1 MMYMVPFWVLL
12 GECMTSILA
21 FGFLFNGIR
30 ILTGAF
36 IVFYMLEKGLT
47 LIDIGIIKSF
57 QAFIMMVTDIPL
69 GYFADRKSYKI
80 SIVLAA
86 AFAAIWLFLM
96 GISTS
101 FYGFLLA
108 ETFNAVSLTL
118 IAGAY
123 NALLVQYAKAKVTST
138 KKVLGSSSQY
148 NYIGMFIF
156 SLIGAYFA
164 DYSSQYIWYIAA
176 FLMLMT
182 ALFGLFFLD
191 DLKGEKKPN
200 KANSLI
206 CEAREMLSIFLKVPY
221 ISLCFYF
228 SLIFFNIF
236 SQYWQW
242 IFKDHHI
249 NVTYFDLG
257 VTFSLILFSQ
267 LLASFLF
274 TKLSERMN
282 FILLLFLSASLI
294 FTIAFFEPKKEIAII
309 LVCMIFYLI
318 KYTYLRVEVVL
329 HDSISDHFRATYES
343 FLSTV
348 GRLSLL
354 VFFYMSAYMV
364 DMFGFFSLVYIFA
377 VYLLIYLL
385 AVFFLEGNL
394 KKAL

>member
-1 MMYMVPFWVLL
+1 
-12 GECMTSILA
+12 MTSILA

-86 AFAAIWLFLM
+86 AFAATWLCLM
-96 GISTS
+96 GFSTS

-108 ETFNAVSLTL
+108 ESFNALSLTL

-123 NALLVQYAKAKVTST
+123 NALLVQYAKAKLTST
-138 KKVLGSSSQY
+138 KKVLGASSQY

-182 ALFGLFFLD
+182 TLFGLFFLD

-200 KANSLI
+200 KVNSLI
-206 CEAREMLSIFLKVPY
+206 CEAKEMLSIFIKVPY

>member
-1 MMYMVPFWVLL
+1 MALL
-12 GECMTSILA
+12 GGCMTSILA

-86 AFAAIWLFLM
+86 AFAATWLCLM
-96 GISTS
+96 GFSTS

-108 ETFNAVSLTL
+108 ESFNALSLTL

-138 KKVLGSSSQY
+138 KKVLGASSQY

-182 ALFGLFFLD
+182 TLFGLFFLD

-206 CEAREMLSIFLKVPY
+206 CDAKEMLSIFIKVPY

-242 IFKDHHI
+242 IFKDHNI

-257 VTFSLILFSQ
+257 VTFSLILLSQ

-274 TKLSERMN
+274 TKLSERVN
-282 FILLLFLSASLI
+282 FVLLLFLLVSLI
-294 FTIAFFEPKKEIAII
+294 FTVVFFEPKKEIAII

-348 GRLSLL
+348 GRFSLL

-364 DMFGFFSLVYIFA
+364 DIFGFFSLVYILGIYLL
-377 VYLLIYLL
+377 VYLL
-385 AVFFLEGNL
+385 AMFFLEGTF
-394 KKAL
+394 KKAQ

>member
-1 MMYMVPFWVLL
+1 
-12 GECMTSILA
+12 MTSILA

-86 AFAAIWLFLM
+86 AFAATWLCLM
-96 GISTS
+96 GFSTS

-108 ETFNAVSLTL
+108 ESFNALSLTL

-123 NALLVQYAKAKVTST
+123 NALLVQYAKAKLTST

-182 ALFGLFFLD
+182 TLFGLFFLD

-206 CEAREMLSIFLKVPY
+206 YDAKEMLSIFIKVPY

-242 IFKDHHI
+242 IFKDHNI
-249 NVTYFDLG
+249 IVTYFDLG

-274 TKLSERMN
+274 TKLSERVN

-294 FTIAFFEPKKEIAII
+294 FTVAFFEPRKEIAVI

-394 KKAL
+394 KKAQ

>member
-1 MMYMVPFWVLL
+1 
-12 GECMTSILA
+12 MTNILA

-57 QAFIMMVTDIPL
+57 QAFVMMVIDIPL

-80 SIVLAA
+80 SIILAA
-86 AFAAIWLFLM
+86 AFAATWLFLM
-96 GISTS
+96 GVSTS

-108 ETFNAVSLTL
+108 ELFNALSLTL

-123 NALLVQYAKAKVTST
+123 NALLVQYAKTKRTST
-138 KKVLGSSSQY
+138 KKVLGHSSQY
-148 NYIGMFIF
+148 NCIGMLLF

-164 DYSSQYIWYIAA
+164 DYSSQYKYIWYISA
-176 FLMLMT
+176 FLMMMT
-182 ALFGLFFLD
+182 TIFGLFFLD
-191 DLKGEKKPN
+191 DLKGEKKTK
-200 KANSLI
+200 KANFLI
-206 CEAREMLSIFLKVPY
+206 SETREMLSIFIRVPY

-228 SLIFFNIF
+228 SLLFFNIF

-242 IFKDHHI
+242 IFKDYNI
-249 NVTYFDLG
+249 NVTYFYLG
-257 VTFSLILFSQ
+257 VVFSLILLSQ

-282 FILLLFLSASLI
+282 FVLLLLLSASMI
-294 FTIAFFEPKKEIAII
+294 FTVAFFKPKKEFAVI

-318 KYTYLRVEVVL
+318 KYTYLRVEVTL
-329 HDSISDHFRATYES
+329 HDSISNNLRATYES

-348 GRLSLL
+348 GRLSPWY
-354 VFFYMSAYMV
+354 FFT
-364 DMFGFFSLVYIFA
+364 
-377 VYLLIYLL
+377 
-385 AVFFLEGNL
+385 
-394 KKAL
+394 

>member
-1 MMYMVPFWVLL
+1 
-12 GECMTSILA
+12 MTSILA

-57 QAFIMMVTDIPL
+57 QAFVMMVTDIPL

-80 SIVLAA
+80 SIILAA
-86 AFAAIWLFLM
+86 AFAATWLFLM

-108 ETFNAVSLTL
+108 ELFNALSLTL

-123 NALLVQYAKAKVTST
+123 NALLVQYAKTKCTST
-138 KKVLGSSSQY
+138 KKVLGHSSQY
-148 NYIGMFIF
+148 NCIGMLLF

-164 DYSSQYIWYIAA
+164 DYSSQYIWYISA
-176 FLMLMT
+176 FLMMMT
-182 ALFGLFFLD
+182 TIFGLFFLD
-191 DLKGEKKPN
+191 DLKGEKKT
-200 KANSLI
+200 KQAKFLI
-206 CEAREMLSIFLKVPY
+206 SEIREMLSIFIKVPY

-242 IFKDHHI
+242 IFKDYNI
-249 NVTYFDLG
+249 NVTYFELG
-257 VTFSLILFSQ
+257 IVFSLILLSQ

-274 TKLSERMN
+274 TKLSEKTN
-282 FILLLFLSASLI
+282 FVLLLLLSAAMIL
-294 FTIAFFEPKKEIAII
+294 TVAFFEPKKEIAVI

-318 KYTYLRVEVVL
+318 KYTYLRVEVAL
-329 HDSISDHFRATYES
+329 HDSISDSLRATYES

-354 VFFYMSAYMV
+354 VFFYLSAYV
-364 DMFGFFSLVYIFA
+364 VNIFGFLSLVYILGI
-377 VYLLIYLL
+377 YLLIYLF

-394 KKAL
+394 LKSHREY

>member
-1 MMYMVPFWVLL
+1 
-12 GECMTSILA
+12 MTSILA

-47 LIDIGIIKSF
+47 LIDIGVIKSF

-86 AFAAIWLFLM
+86 AFAATWLFLM
-96 GISTS
+96 GFSTS

-108 ETFNAVSLTL
+108 ETFNALSLTL

-123 NALLVQYAKAKVTST
+123 NALLVQYAKEKLTST

-182 ALFGLFFLD
+182 TLFGLFFLD

-206 CEAREMLSIFLKVPY
+206 YDAKEMLSIFIRVPY

-242 IFKDHHI
+242 IFKDHNI

-267 LLASFLF
+267 LLASLLF
-274 TKLSERMN
+274 TKLSERVN

-294 FTIAFFEPKKEIAII
+294 FTVAFFEPRKEMAVI

-329 HDSISDHFRATYES
+329 HDSISDYFRATYES

-348 GRLSLL
+348 GRFSLL

-364 DMFGFFSLVYIFA
+364 NIFGFFSLVYIFA
-377 VYLLIYLL
+377 IYLLIYLL
-385 AVFFLEGNL
+385 AVFFLEGTL
-394 KKAL
+394 KKVQ

>member
-1 MMYMVPFWVLL
+1 
-12 GECMTSILA
+12 MTSILA

-36 IVFYMLEKGLT
+36 IVFYMFEKGLT

-69 GYFADRKSYKI
+69 GYFADRKSYKL
-80 SIVLAA
+80 SIILAA
-86 AFAAIWLFLM
+86 AFATTWLFLM
-96 GISTS
+96 GVSTS
-101 FYGFLLA
+101 FSGLLLA
-108 ETFNAVSLTL
+108 EFFNALSLTL

-123 NALLVQYAKAKVTST
+123 NALLVQYAKTKLTST

-164 DYSSQYIWYIAA
+164 DYSRQYIWYISA
-176 FLMLMT
+176 FLMMMT
-182 ALFGLFFLD
+182 TIFGLFFLD
-191 DLKGEKKPN
+191 DLKGEQKLR

-206 CEAREMLSIFLKVPY
+206 SDAREMLSLFVKVPY

-242 IFKDHHI
+242 IFKDYDIH
-249 NVTYFDLG
+249 VTYFYLG
-257 VTFSLILFSQ
+257 VIFSLILFSQ

-282 FILLLFLSASLI
+282 FVLLLFLSVSMI
-294 FTIAFFEPKKEIAII
+294 FTVAFFDPGKEIAVL

-318 KYTYLRVEVVL
+318 KYTSLRVEVVL
-329 HDSISDHFRATYES
+329 HDSISDNLRATYES

-354 VFFYMSAYMV
+354 LFFYFSAYMV
-364 DMFGFFSLVYIFA
+364 NIFGFLSLVYILGIYLSIYLFA
-377 VYLLIYLL
+377 VC
-385 AVFFLEGNL
+385 FLEGTL
-394 KKAL
+394 KKSQ

>member
-1 MMYMVPFWVLL
+1 
-12 GECMTSILA
+12 
-21 FGFLFNGIR
+21 
-30 ILTGAF
+30 
-36 IVFYMLEKGLT
+36 MLEKGLT
-47 LIDIGIIKSF
+47 LIDIGVIKSF

-86 AFAAIWLFLM
+86 AFAATWLFLM
-96 GISTS
+96 GFSTS

-108 ETFNAVSLTL
+108 ETFNALSLTL

-123 NALLVQYAKAKVTST
+123 NALLVQYAKEKLTST

-182 ALFGLFFLD
+182 TLFGLFFLD

-206 CEAREMLSIFLKVPY
+206 CEAKEMLSIFIKVPY

-242 IFKDHHI
+242 IFKDHNI

-257 VTFSLILFSQ
+257 VTFSLILLSQ

-274 TKLSERMN
+274 TKLSERVN
-282 FILLLFLSASLI
+282 FILLLFLSALLI
-294 FTIAFFEPKKEIAII
+294 STVAFFEPRKEMAVI

-318 KYTYLRVEVVL
+318 KYTYLRVEVIL

-348 GRLSLL
+348 GRFSLL

-364 DMFGFFSLVYIFA
+364 NIFGFFSLVYIFA
-377 VYLLIYLL
+377 IYLLIYLL
-385 AVFFLEGNL
+385 AVFFLEGTL
-394 KKAL
+394 KKVQ

>member
-1 MMYMVPFWVLL
+1 
-12 GECMTSILA
+12 MTSILA

-86 AFAAIWLFLM
+86 AFAATWLFLM
-96 GISTS
+96 GFSTS

-108 ETFNAVSLTL
+108 ETFNALSLTL

-123 NALLVQYAKAKVTST
+123 NALLVQYAKAKLTST

-182 ALFGLFFLD
+182 TLFGLFFLD

-206 CEAREMLSIFLKVPY
+206 CEAKEMLSIFIKVPY

-242 IFKDHHI
+242 IFKDHNI

-274 TKLSERMN
+274 TKLSERVN

-294 FTIAFFEPKKEIAII
+294 FTVAFFEPRKEMAVI

-348 GRLSLL
+348 GRFSLL

-364 DMFGFFSLVYIFA
+364 NIFGFFSLVYIFA
-377 VYLLIYLL
+377 IYLLIYLL
-385 AVFFLEGNL
+385 AVLFLEGTL
-394 KKAL
+394 KKVQ

>member
-1 MMYMVPFWVLL
+1 
-12 GECMTSILA
+12 MTSILA

-86 AFAAIWLFLM
+86 AFAATWLFLM
-96 GISTS
+96 GFSTS

-108 ETFNAVSLTL
+108 ETFNALSLTL

-123 NALLVQYAKAKVTST
+123 NALLVQYAKEKLTST

-182 ALFGLFFLD
+182 TLFGLFFLD

-206 CEAREMLSIFLKVPY
+206 CEAKEMLSIFIKVPY

-242 IFKDHHI
+242 IFKDHNI

-267 LLASFLF
+267 LLASLLF
-274 TKLSERMN
+274 TKLSERVN

-294 FTIAFFEPKKEIAII
+294 FTVAFFEPRKEMAVI

-329 HDSISDHFRATYES
+329 HDSISDYFRATYES

-348 GRLSLL
+348 GRFSLL

-364 DMFGFFSLVYIFA
+364 NIFGFFSLVYIFA
-377 VYLLIYLL
+377 IYLLIYLL
-385 AVFFLEGNL
+385 AVFFLEGTL
-394 KKAL
+394 KKVQ

>member
-1 MMYMVPFWVLL
+1 MMYMMPFWVLL
-12 GECMTSILA
+12 GKCMTSILA

-123 NALLVQYAKAKVTST
+123 NALLVQYAKAKLTST

-206 CEAREMLSIFLKVPY
+206 CEAKEMLSIFIKVPY

-274 TKLSERMN
+274 TKLSEKIN
-282 FILLLFLSASLI
+282 FVLLLFLSVSMI
-294 FTIAFFEPKKEIAII
+294 FTVAFFEPRKEIAVI
-309 LVCMIFYLI
+309 LVCMTFYLI
-318 KYTYLRVEVVL
+318 RYTYLRVEVVL
-329 HDSISDHFRATYES
+329 HDNISDHFRATYES

-394 KKAL
+394 KKAQ

>member
-1 MMYMVPFWVLL
+1 
-12 GECMTSILA
+12 MTSILA

-47 LIDIGIIKSF
+47 LIDIGVIKSF

-86 AFAAIWLFLM
+86 AFAATWLFLM
-96 GISTS
+96 GFSTS

-108 ETFNAVSLTL
+108 ETFNALSLTL

-123 NALLVQYAKAKVTST
+123 NALLVQYAKEKLTST

-182 ALFGLFFLD
+182 TLFGLFFLD

-206 CEAREMLSIFLKVPY
+206 CEAKEMLSIFIKVPY

-242 IFKDHHI
+242 IFKDHNI

-267 LLASFLF
+267 LLASLLF
-274 TKLSERMN
+274 TKLSERVN

-294 FTIAFFEPKKEIAII
+294 FTVAFFEPRKEMAVI

-329 HDSISDHFRATYES
+329 HDSISDYFRATYES

-348 GRLSLL
+348 GRFSLL

-364 DMFGFFSLVYIFA
+364 NIFGFFSLVYIFA
-377 VYLLIYLL
+377 IYLLIYLL
-385 AVFFLEGNL
+385 AVFFLEGTL
-394 KKAL
+394 KKVQ

>member
-1 MMYMVPFWVLL
+1 
-12 GECMTSILA
+12 MTSILA

-47 LIDIGIIKSF
+47 LIDIGLIKSF
-57 QAFIMMVTDIPL
+57 QAFIIMVTDIPL

-86 AFAAIWLFLM
+86 AFAATWLFFM
-96 GISTS
+96 GFSTS

-108 ETFNAVSLTL
+108 ESFNALSLTL

-123 NALLVQYAKAKVTST
+123 NALLVQYAKAKLTST

-182 ALFGLFFLD
+182 TLFGLFFLD

-200 KANSLI
+200 KVNSLI
-206 CEAREMLSIFLKVPY
+206 YDAKEMLSIFIKVPY

-257 VTFSLILFSQ
+257 VAFSLILLSQ

-274 TKLSERMN
+274 TKLSERVN
-282 FILLLFLSASLI
+282 FILLLFLLGSLI
-294 FTIAFFEPKKEIAII
+294 FTMVFFEPKKEIAVI

-318 KYTYLRVEVVL
+318 KSTYLRVEVVL

-348 GRLSLL
+348 GRFSLL

-364 DMFGFFSLVYIFA
+364 NIFGFFSLVYILGIYLL
-377 VYLLIYLL
+377 VYLL
-385 AVFFLEGNL
+385 AMFFLEGAL
-394 KKAL
+394 KKSQ

>member
-1 MMYMVPFWVLL
+1 MA
-12 GECMTSILA
+12 SILA

-57 QAFIMMVTDIPL
+57 QAFTMMVTDIPL

-80 SIVLAA
+80 SIVLAVT
-86 AFAAIWLFLM
+86 FAAIWLLLM

-101 FYGFLLA
+101 FYGFLVA
-108 ETFNAVSLTL
+108 ESFNAVSLAL

-138 KKVLGSSSQY
+138 KKVLGSSAQY
-148 NYIGMFIF
+148 NYIGMFVF

-182 ALFGLFFLD
+182 TGFGLFFLD
-191 DLKGEKKPN
+191 DLKGAKKTSRV
-200 KANSLI
+200 NSLQENSFI
-206 CEAREMLSIFLKVPY
+206 CEAKEMISIFVKVPY

-242 IFKDHHI
+242 IFKDYDIHI
-249 NVTYFDLG
+249 TYFELG
-257 VTFSLILFSQ
+257 ITFSLILLSQ

-274 TKLSERMN
+274 TKLSEKIN
-282 FILLLFLSASLI
+282 FVLLLFLSVSMI
-294 FTIAFFEPKKEIAII
+294 FTMAFFEPRKEMAIL

-318 KYTYLRVEVVL
+318 KYTYLRVEIFL

-354 VFFYMSAYMV
+354 VFFYMSTFMV
-364 DMFGFFSLVYIFA
+364 NIFGFFSLVYIFA
-377 VYLLIYLL
+377 LYLLIYLL
-385 AVFFLEGNL
+385 AVFFLERTL
-394 KKAL
+394 KKAP

>member
-1 MMYMVPFWVLL
+1 MN
-12 GECMTSILA
+12 SILA

-36 IVFYMLEKGLT
+36 IIFYMLGKDLT

-69 GYFADRKSYKI
+69 GYFADKKSYKI
-80 SIVLAA
+80 SIILAA
-86 AFAAIWLFLM
+86 AFATTWLFLM
-96 GISTS
+96 GVSTS

-108 ETFNAVSLTL
+108 ELFNALSLTL

-123 NALLVQYAKAKVTST
+123 NALLIQYAKTKFIST
-138 KKVLGSSSQY
+138 KKVLGSSAQY

-164 DYSSQYIWYIAA
+164 DYSSQYIWYISA
-176 FLMLMT
+176 FLMMIT
-182 ALFGLFFLD
+182 AVFGLFFLE
-191 DLKGEKKPN
+191 DLKGEKKPI
-200 KANSLI
+200 KANSFI
-206 CEAREMLSIFLKVPY
+206 SDAREMLSIFVRVPY

-228 SLIFFNIF
+228 SLIFSNIF

-242 IFKDHHI
+242 IFKDYNI
-249 NVTYFDLG
+249 NVTYFYLG
-257 VTFSLILFSQ
+257 MTFSLILLSQ

-282 FILLLFLSASLI
+282 FVLLLLLSAATI
-294 FTIAFFEPKKEIAII
+294 FTVAFFEPKKEIAVI

-318 KYTYLRVEVVL
+318 RYTFIRVEVVL
-329 HDSISDHFRATYES
+329 HDSISDNLRATYES

-348 GRLSLL
+348 GRMSLL
-354 VFFYMSAYMV
+354 VFFYLSAYMV
-364 DMFGFFSLVYIFA
+364 NMFGFLSLVYIFG
-377 VYLLIYLL
+377 IYLFIYL
-385 AVFFLEGNL
+385 FAVFFRRDS
-394 KKAL
+394 KKISV

>member
-1 MMYMVPFWVLL
+1 
-12 GECMTSILA
+12 MTSILA

-47 LIDIGIIKSF
+47 LIDIGVIKSF

-86 AFAAIWLFLM
+86 AFAATWLFLM
-96 GISTS
+96 GFSTS

-108 ETFNAVSLTL
+108 ETFNALSLTL

-123 NALLVQYAKAKVTST
+123 NVLLVQYAKEKLTST

-182 ALFGLFFLD
+182 TLFGLFFLD

-206 CEAREMLSIFLKVPY
+206 CEAKEMLSIFIKVPY

-242 IFKDHHI
+242 IFKDHNI

-267 LLASFLF
+267 LLASLLF
-274 TKLSERMN
+274 TKLSERVN

-294 FTIAFFEPKKEIAII
+294 FTVAFFEPRKEMAVI

-329 HDSISDHFRATYES
+329 HDSISDYFRATYES

-348 GRLSLL
+348 GRFSLL

-364 DMFGFFSLVYIFA
+364 NIFGFFSLVYIFA
-377 VYLLIYLL
+377 IYLLIYLL
-385 AVFFLEGNL
+385 AVFFLEGTL
-394 KKAL
+394 KKVQ

>member
-86 AFAAIWLFLM
+86 AFAATWLCLM
-96 GISTS
+96 GFSTS

-108 ETFNAVSLTL
+108 ESFNALSLTL

-123 NALLVQYAKAKVTST
+123 NALLVQYAKAKLTST
-138 KKVLGSSSQY
+138 KKVLGASSQY

-182 ALFGLFFLD
+182 TLFGLFFLD

-200 KANSLI
+200 KVNSLI
-206 CEAREMLSIFLKVPY
+206 CEAKEMLSIFIKVPY

>member
-1 MMYMVPFWVLL
+1 MN
-12 GECMTSILA
+12 SILA

-80 SIVLAA
+80 SIILAA
-86 AFAAIWLFLM
+86 AFATAWLFLM
-96 GISTS
+96 GVSTN

-108 ETFNAVSLTL
+108 ETFNALSLTF

-123 NALLVQYAKAKVTST
+123 NALLVQYAKTKLAST

-164 DYSSQYIWYIAA
+164 DYSSQYIWYISA
-176 FLMLMT
+176 FLMMIT
-182 ALFGLFFLD
+182 TVFGLFFLD
-191 DLKGEKKPN
+191 DLKGEKKTI
-200 KANSLI
+200 KANSFI
-206 CEAREMLSIFLKVPY
+206 SDAKEMFSIFVKVPY

-242 IFKDHHI
+242 IFKDYNI
-249 NVTYFDLG
+249 NVTYFYLG
-257 VTFSLILFSQ
+257 VTFSLILLSQ

-274 TKLSERMN
+274 TKLSEGVN
-282 FILLLFLSASLI
+282 FILLLFLSVATI
-294 FTIAFFEPKKEIAII
+294 FTVVFFEPQKEIAVI

-329 HDSISDHFRATYES
+329 HDSISDNLRATYES

-348 GRLSLL
+348 GRLSLV

-364 DMFGFFSLVYIFA
+364 SMFGFLSLVYVFGI
-377 VYLLIYLL
+377 YISIYLF
-385 AVFFLEGNL
+385 AVFFLEGTL
-394 KKAL
+394 KRSQREY

>member
-57 QAFIMMVTDIPL
+57 QAFIMMVTDVPL

-86 AFAAIWLFLM
+86 AFAATWLCLM
-96 GISTS
+96 GFSTS

-108 ETFNAVSLTL
+108 ESFNALSLTL

-138 KKVLGSSSQY
+138 KKVLGASSQY

-182 ALFGLFFLD
+182 TLFGLFFLD

-200 KANSLI
+200 KVNSLI
-206 CEAREMLSIFLKVPY
+206 CEAKEMLSIFIKVPY

>member
-1 MMYMVPFWVLL
+1 MTLL
-12 GECMTSILA
+12 GGWMTSILA

-86 AFAAIWLFLM
+86 AFAATWLFLM

-108 ETFNAVSLTL
+108 ESFNALSLTL

-138 KKVLGSSSQY
+138 KKVLGASSQY

-182 ALFGLFFLD
+182 TLFGLFFLD
-191 DLKGEKKPN
+191 DLKGEKKTN
-200 KANSLI
+200 KANSLQANSLI
-206 CEAREMLSIFLKVPY
+206 CDTKEMLSIFIKVPY

-257 VTFSLILFSQ
+257 VTFSLVLLSQ

-274 TKLSERMN
+274 TKLSERVN
-282 FILLLFLSASLI
+282 FVLLLFLSVSLI
-294 FTIAFFEPKKEIAII
+294 FTVAFFEPKKEIAVII
-309 LVCMIFYLI
+309 VCMIFYLI

-329 HDSISDHFRATYES
+329 HDCISDHFRATYES

-348 GRLSLL
+348 GRFSLL

-364 DMFGFFSLVYIFA
+364 NIFGFFSLVYIFGI
-377 VYLLIYLL
+377 YLLIYLL
-385 AVFFLEGNL
+385 AVVFLEGTL
-394 KKAL
+394 KKA